1 MELLKEFFKKVDKK
15 YQQMTKKHVKHRGQR
30 VNDQIRFY
38 ILHQLS
44 IDMSRL
50 ILTQNDGKSNG
61 IVKYMTLRLEVIQ
74 SETKSEYTMSEIP

>member
-1 MELLKEFFKKVDKK
+1 
-15 YQQMTKKHVKHRGQR
+15 MTKKHVKHRGQR